1 MFSISSINKN
11 VLNYLYNCTTLFCKH
26 LQTIGYI
33 VNFNIFGLSNSSL
46 GLIYLIMESKRQ
58 QKFAGVIQ
66 EDLAAIFQRE
76 GMTFLPNTLV
86 TITKVRVTPDLA
98 LARVFLSF
106 FNNTNTQVALQ
117 TIKLHASEIRYKLGA
132 RIKDQVRIIPQ
143 LEFFID
149 DTSEYVERMDKIF
162 DKIHKEE
169 SSSDNE

>member
-1 MFSISSINKN
+1 
-11 VLNYLYNCTTLFCKH
+11 
-26 LQTIGYI
+26 
-33 VNFNIFGLSNSSL
+33 
-46 GLIYLIMESKRQ
+46 MESKRQ

-76 GMTFLPNTLV
+76 GMSFLPNTLV

-106 FNNTNTQVALQ
+106 FNNTNTQAALQ

-169 SSSDNE
+169 SSTGNE

>member
-1 MFSISSINKN
+1 
-11 VLNYLYNCTTLFCKH
+11 
-26 LQTIGYI
+26 
-33 VNFNIFGLSNSSL
+33 
-46 GLIYLIMESKRQ
+46 MESKRQ

-66 EDLAAIFQRE
+66 EDLAVIFQRE
-76 GMTFLPNTLV
+76 GMSFLPNTLV

-98 LARVFLSF
+98 LARIFLSF

-149 DTSEYVERMDKIF
+149 DTSEYVERMDKLF
-162 DKIHKEE
+162 DKINKEE
-169 SSSDNE
+169 SPNDNQ

>member
-1 MFSISSINKN
+1 
-11 VLNYLYNCTTLFCKH
+11 
-26 LQTIGYI
+26 
-33 VNFNIFGLSNSSL
+33 
-46 GLIYLIMESKRQ
+46 MESKRQ